1 MVNHDGQVQSN
12 QPAAAEI
19 LEMICS
25 MNYEFISSHGG
36 CGWLAGWTL
45 PFSQVVECW
54 AGDQYARDCYFSLQ
68 VAGVC
73 VAENVRVIYHN
84 KQLVVNI

>member
-1 MVNHDGQVQSN
+1 MVNHDGQVESN

-36 CGWLAGWTL
+36 CGWLAGHYRSHRW
-45 PFSQVVECW
+45 W
-54 AGDQYARDCYFSLQ
+54 RAGDQDARDCYF
-68 VAGVC
+68 
-73 VAENVRVIYHN
+73 
-84 KQLVVNI
+84 